1 MSAAAPTPGSESGA
15 AAPATAPDTAP
26 LRLQQPPH
34 IPSAIWAMRRVAIGL
49 MLTVAVA
56 LPGVWLL
63 VGYQGLQDALQAE
76 AQLASQAL
84 SQHAS
89 TPSGAQRGLSP
100 LVALNEPLEAAWVK
114 AQQRHPA
121 LAVQLTDADGRP
133 STTLGV
139 WRARSALT
147 RAEPVFS
154 LGRAIGQVQVQLPL
168 WPLWRGVLLVAAVGL
183 VLALGIG
190 VLLRMAQQ
198 AVERALRD
206 NHLARAEAEDASRAK
221 SIFLATM
228 SHEIRTPMN
237 GVLGMAELLSMG
249 RLDAQQ
255 TQAVGTIRESAHAL
269 LRVIDDVLDFTKI
282 EAGRLDIEHVPLVL
296 DSLLESVVDSLE
308 PIAHSRR
315 VRLHLFVDPD
325 CPPEVVGDAV
335 RLRQVFTNLLANA
348 IKFSARD
355 GDADPERRG
364 HVSLRVV
371 PVASGG
377 LRAWVNDDG
386 IGMDAATQAR
396 LFEAFT
402 QADASTARRFGGS
415 GLGLAITRRLI
426 NLMGG
431 AIRVESEPGLGAS
444 FEVWLPLAA
453 PAQEEATGTHA
464 QPLEGVHCVLLR
476 DGDLPVA
483 DITRWLQHAGADVTE
498 APDLDALRRCTAA
511 MNKPVVLAAHHD
523 AAVVHAAS
531 TSAQG
536 EVRLL
541 LVSEGLQAV
550 PQMLAADTLLL
561 GRLRHGALLHALA
574 VLVGRAKAPTVPD
587 PIADAYAP
595 ESLPDE
601 PTVDDARRTG
611 QLVLVAEDDATNRLV
626 IKRQLAML
634 GFAAEFADNGAL
646 ALERWRQTDYA
657 LLLTDLHMPVMDG
670 YALAAAVRADEAMQ
684 GRPRRPVMAL
694 TANALKGEEQRAR
707 EAGFDEY
714 LTKPITLEQLNN
726 ALRLWLPT
734 VVQSALLPRQ
744 ARQRQAGA
752 PRDPAASQPL
762 QVGLLRRLVGDDR
775 AFTLTLLRDYLADT
789 RLHLPLLQRAV
800 TEARLEEAKQLAHRI
815 KGASRSVGTLVLAD
829 TCLGIEMAC
838 RNGQHA
844 EALALLGRLHIAWR
858 DAQAAVEQQ
867 LGELGA

>member
-1 MSAAAPTPGSESGA
+1 
-15 AAPATAPDTAP
+15 
-26 LRLQQPPH
+26 
-34 IPSAIWAMRRVAIGL
+34 MRRVALGL
-49 MLTVAVA
+49 MVTVAVA
-56 LPGVWLL
+56 LPGVWWL
-63 VGYQGLQDALQAE
+63 VGHQTLKDDLQAE
-76 AQLASQAL
+76 AQLVGQAL

-89 TPSGAQRGLSP
+89 MQAEAGRAGASWAELGEP
-100 LVALNEPLEAAWVK
+100 MEVAWIK

-121 LAVQLTDADGRP
+121 LAVQLTDTTGQRT
-133 STTLGV
+133 TTLGP
-139 WRARSALT
+139 WQAHGALAA
-147 RAEPVFS
+147 AEPVY
-154 LGRAIGQVQVQLPL
+154 RAGLQVGQVQVQLPL
-168 WPLWRGVLLVAAVGL
+168 WPLWRSAGLAAGLGLL
-183 VLALGIG
+183 LALGIG
-190 VLLRMAQQ
+190 LLLRMAQQ

-282 EAGRLDIEHVPLVL
+282 EAGRLDIEHLPLVL

-308 PIAHSRR
+308 PMAHSRR

-355 GDADPERRG
+355 GDPDTERRG

-377 LRAWVNDDG
+377 LRTWVNDDG

-453 PAQEEATGTHA
+453 PPNEEPIAPAA
-464 QPLEGVHCVLLR
+464 QPLDGVHCVLLR

-511 MNKPVVLAAHHD
+511 MSKPVVLAAHQD

-541 LVSEGLQAV
+541 LVGEGLQAV

-561 GRLRHGALLHALA
+561 GRLRHGALLQALA

-587 PIADAYAP
+587 ATAEAYAP
-595 ESLPDE
+595 ESLADE
-601 PTVDDARRTG
+601 PTADEARRTG

-634 GFAAEFADNGAL
+634 GFAAEFADNGAM

-726 ALRLWLPT
+726 ALRLWLPA
-734 VVQSALLPRQ
+734 VVQSPLPVQPRRHPSHD
-744 ARQRQAGA
+744 ARLSGI
-752 PRDPAASQPL
+752 SQPL

-800 TEARLEEAKQLAHRI
+800 TEGRLEEAKQLSHRI

-844 EALALLGRLHIAWR
+844 EAQALLGRLQIAWR